1 MNKNQYILRHL
12 RRTARLERIYA
23 PAMAAA
29 IRAYVSAF
37 TRTMRER
44 GAQAAMTA
52 RYDTGRITKV
62 IDSVYRSVGMFYA
75 RLTTREI
82 NGSVE
87 RKAYVGISIPLG
99 PGVADDITEQKG
111 FGINAELDE
120 RILMALS
127 KSIFRDVNSISESIK
142 KQIITIVEQGLKE
155 GWGIDRM
162 LQEITDADIPTWR
175 SRMIIRTELTKAM
188 NAGQQAARDE
198 SEFETVDTWISTHDA
213 RTRHSH
219 TLIDGYKIRR
229 GEKFPVRKRKG
240 GFDMMTGPGDPTA
253 SAENVVNCRC
263 TKVTR
268 ALREN
273 GRLVRK
279 RKIFVA
285 LPGQMTRPAAITI

>member
-1 MNKNQYILRHL
+1 MDKQQYIIRHL
-12 RRTARLERIYA
+12 RRTARFERIYT

-29 IRAYVSAF
+29 IRAYVAQF

-44 GAQAAMTA
+44 GTQAAIA
-52 RYDTGRITKV
+52 GRYDAGRITKV
-62 IDSVYRSVGMFYA
+62 IDSVYRNVGMFYA

-82 NGSVE
+82 N
-87 RKAYVGISIPLG
+87 
-99 PGVADDITEQKG
+99 ADIEKKG
-111 FGINAELDE
+111 FGINAELDD

-142 KQIITIVEQGLKE
+142 RQLITIIEQGLKE

-162 LQEITDADIPTWR
+162 LQAITDADIPTWR

-188 NAGQQAARDE
+188 NAGQEAAKDE
-198 SEFETVDTWISTHDA
+198 SEFETTEQWISTHDA

-253 SAENVVNCRC
+253 SAENVVQCRC

-285 LPGQMTRPAAITI
+285 LPSQQRPVTAITI

>member
-1 MNKNQYILRHL
+1 MDKSQYILRHL
-12 RRTARLERIYA
+12 RRTARFERLYI
-23 PAMAAA
+23 PDMAAA
-29 IRAYVSAF
+29 IRIYINHFKVVLKN
-37 TRTMRER
+37 R
-44 GAQAAMTA
+44 GMQAAMTG
-52 RYDTGRITKV
+52 RYDSSHITKV
-62 IDSVYRSVGMFYA
+62 IKSVYEKVGMFYA

-87 RKAYVGISIPLG
+87 QKAV
-99 PGVADDITEQKG
+99 DDATEQKG
-111 FGINAELDE
+111 FGINAELDD

-142 KQIITIVEQGLKE
+142 RQLITIIEQGLKE

-162 LQEITDADIPTWR
+162 LQAITDADIPTWR

-188 NAGQQAARDE
+188 NAGQEAAKDE
-198 SEFETVDTWISTHDA
+198 SEFETVETWISTHDA

-219 TLIDGYKIRR
+219 VQIDGYKIRR
-229 GEKFPVRKRKG
+229 GEKFPVKKRKG
-240 GFDMMTGPGDPTA
+240 GFDLMTGPGDPTA
-253 SAENVVNCRC
+253 SAENVVQCRC

-285 LPGQMTRPAAITI
+285 LPGQQRPVTAITI

>member
-1 MNKNQYILRHL
+1 MDKNQYILRHL
-12 RRTARLERIYA
+12 RRTARFERIYA

-29 IRAYVSAF
+29 IRAYVTVF
-37 TRTMRER
+37 TRLMKDKGT
-44 GAQAAMTA
+44 QAAITA
-52 RYDTGRITKV
+52 RYDNSRIAKV
-62 IDSVYRSVGMFYA
+62 IKSVYEKVGMFYA

-82 NGSVE
+82 NGSIE
-87 RKAYVGISIPLG
+87 QKAVGIQN
-99 PGVADDITEQKG
+99 DDATEQKG

-120 RILMALS
+120 RILQALTQ
-127 KSIFRDVNSISESIK
+127 SIFRDVNSISESIK
-142 KQIITIVEQGLKE
+142 QQLINIIDRGLKE
-155 GWGIDRM
+155 GWGVDRM
-162 LQEITDADIPTWR
+162 LQEIADADIPTWR

-198 SEFETVDTWISTHDA
+198 SEFETVETWISTHDS

-219 TLIDGYKIRR
+219 TLIDGYKIKR

-253 SAENVVNCRC
+253 SAENVVQCRC

-285 LPGQMTRPAAITI
+285 LPGQQRPVTAITI

>member
-1 MNKNQYILRHL
+1 
-12 RRTARLERIYA
+12 
-23 PAMAAA
+23 MAAA
-29 IRAYVSAF
+29 IRAYVTVF
-37 TRTMRER
+37 TRLMKDKGT
-44 GAQAAMTA
+44 QAAITA
-52 RYDTGRITKV
+52 RYDNSRIAKV
-62 IDSVYRSVGMFYA
+62 IKSVYEKVGMFYA

-82 NGSVE
+82 NGSIE
-87 RKAYVGISIPLG
+87 QKAVGIQN
-99 PGVADDITEQKG
+99 DDATEQKG

-120 RILMALS
+120 RILQALTQ
-127 KSIFRDVNSISESIK
+127 SIFRDVNSISESIK
-142 KQIITIVEQGLKE
+142 QQLINIIDRGLKE
-155 GWGIDRM
+155 GWGVDRM
-162 LQEITDADIPTWR
+162 LQEIADADIPTWR

-198 SEFETVDTWISTHDA
+198 SEFETVETWISTHDS

-219 TLIDGYKIRR
+219 TLIDGYKIKR

-253 SAENVVNCRC
+253 SAENVVQCRC

-285 LPGQMTRPAAITI
+285 LPGQQRPVTAITI

>member
-1 MNKNQYILRHL
+1 MDKQQYIIRHL
-12 RRTARLERIYA
+12 RRTARFERLYI

-29 IRAYVSAF
+29 IRIYINHVKSALKHGGVQAVLT
-37 TRTMRER
+37 TRFDNTHI
-44 GAQAAMTA
+44 A
-52 RYDTGRITKV
+52 RV
-62 IDSVYRSVGMFYA
+62 IKSVYEKVGMFYA

-82 NGSVE
+82 N
-87 RKAYVGISIPLG
+87 
-99 PGVADDITEQKG
+99 ADIEKKG

-142 KQIITIVEQGLKE
+142 RQLVTIIELGLKE

-162 LQEITDADIPTWR
+162 LQAITDADIPTWR

-188 NAGQQAARDE
+188 NAGQEAAKDE
-198 SEFETVDTWISTHDA
+198 SEFETVETWISTHDA

-285 LPGQMTRPAAITI
+285 LPSQQRPVTAITI